1 VETKQSNFGHAQFEI
16 QENGKKKK
24 KQNTL
29 STMISLFLL
38 LAAAAGVESASP
50 LCDAVDGQQGLQVTW
65 STIDSSVDWS
75 PRFAGAAGEGNV
87 VMVAS
92 QKHTL
97 YRSTDDGRTFAP
109 VALPGVPGT
118 GVPEGHGVQFTSNA
132 ATQFYAYGRVND
144 SFAYWTTRDAG
155 ATWAL
160 HWPNAEKI
168 LWIEPHPL
176 LAQVALGLA
185 ADGQQAEFA
194 QSTYLTTDFGQ
205 TWVRIGGNTTFQT
218 QFGCESEAC
227 PYRTAIIYQ
236 QAPTGAQWDDC
247 RSGMCNLHRVLFD
260 PAKPSASTLAKP
272 TQIGDSINGL
282 GEVHWPWYDRL
293 AASVLFVSSRIC
305 ENTDGCH
312 SPDDYKQ
319 RVRFSLNGGIS
330 WTRAL
335 FPFDATHTMRFV
347 TSESGVLLVGV
358 RHHDQ
363 AAEAEYGDLYVS
375 STGAVEDGFFVRS
388 LRHVYMSPKMWWENS
403 MFAGQLAV
411 ERSSELDGVLIA
423 NRYRSLAD
431 GTADT
436 NCLQSVITFDLGA
449 TWSLIKAPRG
459 ACSTG
464 DCFLH
469 VLLNSNEFPTA
480 YSPSDA
486 VGVWIT
492 SGMVGACLDPKA
504 ASYGTYFT
512 SDGGANWQTMSQTP
526 LIYEVSN
533 HGALVVG
540 SAIKTLTNEF
550 TYTLDSGASFRTCT
564 FNASTSVMVNN
575 ILTRSF
581 NARNFLMEGRLTEAT
596 DSPGFLAHFS
606 FDSVQQRDCTDADY
620 EQWSPGKCLLGEH
633 VVWSRRIPTAQCHNP
648 TEHRVSKL
656 ETPCDCTDGDWE
668 CDFCYEL
675 GSEGKCVAQT
685 SKVCQAIVAHPE
697 TLFCVGNATKF
708 LLSDGYRLEP
718 NNRCKNGVQHGKTAQ
733 CPEKGTDVNGGDN
746 TGVVVGIVA
755 GCTLIALVIGA
766 GIIVY
771 FKKRGKVAY
780 QSMADEN

>member
-1 VETKQSNFGHAQFEI
+1 V
-16 QENGKKKK
+16 
-24 KQNTL
+24 
-29 STMISLFLL
+29 
-38 LAAAAGVESASP
+38 
-50 LCDAVDGQQGLQVTW
+50 
-65 STIDSSVDWS
+65 
-75 PRFAGAAGEGNV
+75 
-87 VMVAS
+87 
-92 QKHTL
+92 
-97 YRSTDDGRTFAP
+97 
-109 VALPGVPGT
+109 
-118 GVPEGHGVQFTSNA
+118 
-132 ATQFYAYGRVND
+132 
-144 SFAYWTTRDAG
+144 
-155 ATWAL
+155 AL

-449 TWSLIKAPRG
+449 TWSPDQG
-459 ACSTG
+459 AARR
-464 DCFLH
+464 
-469 VLLNSNEFPTA
+469 VLDRRLLPA
-480 YSPSDA
+480 R
-486 VGVWIT
+486 
-492 SGMVGACLDPKA
+492 A
-504 ASYGTYFT
+504 A
-512 SDGGANWQTMSQTP
+512 Q
-526 LIYEVSN
+526 LE
-533 HGALVVG
+533 
-540 SAIKTLTNEF
+540 
-550 TYTLDSGASFRTCT
+550 
-564 FNASTSVMVNN
+564 
-575 ILTRSF
+575 
-581 NARNFLMEGRLTEAT
+581 
-596 DSPGFLAHFS
+596 
-606 FDSVQQRDCTDADY
+606 
-620 EQWSPGKCLLGEH
+620 
-633 VVWSRRIPTAQCHNP
+633 
-648 TEHRVSKL
+648 RVSDQPTRQA
-656 ETPCDCTDGDWE
+656 TPSAS
-668 CDFCYEL
+668 
-675 GSEGKCVAQT
+675 GSRAAWSARASIRKPPRTAPT
-685 SKVCQAIVAHPE
+685 SR
-697 TLFCVGNATKF
+697 ATAAPT
-708 LLSDGYRLEP
+708 GR
-718 NNRCKNGVQHGKTAQ
+718 RCRRRRSST
-733 CPEKGTDVNGGDN
+733 
-746 TGVVVGIVA
+746 
-755 GCTLIALVIGA
+755 
-766 GIIVY
+766 
-771 FKKRGKVAY
+771 R
-780 QSMADEN
+780 